1 MRNYTIGSVTG
12 IPIRINV
19 TLLVFLPALAWLLSQ
34 PDQIGVYAGV
44 IESLSPHG
52 IDEAAIEA
60 GRTPLVLGA
69 AGAVGLFVSVLIHE
83 LGHSWTARY
92 FEVGIASITL
102 WIFGGMAHMDELPED
117 WNVEFW
123 IAVAGP
129 ITSLLLA
136 VGFGAALQVVPA
148 SAPLAIFV
156 VGWLAVANLSL
167 AIFNMVPAFPMDGG
181 RILRALLA
189 RSRPYVSAT
198 QTAAAVGRGF
208 AILMAILGI
217 LSFAPMLVLIA
228 MFVYVAA
235 TAESRTTAL
244 RDLFRGITVRDLLSD
259 RGEAVDADE
268 SVQALLERL
277 VAERSTGYPVV
288 DGGRL
293 VGLVTFDE
301 VRSVPPAERDAS
313 RVSDVMRADPPTVGI
328 DADAFDAL
336 QLFAESR
343 TDRVVVVDGDEIVGT
358 ISQADLVTAM
368 EVVQGLGDASRP
380 ELAPDGYA

>member
-12 IPIRINV
+12 IPIRVNV
-19 TLLVFLPALAWLLSQ
+19 TLLVFLPALAWLLSR

-44 IESLSPHG
+44 IEALSPHG
-52 IDEAAIEA
+52 IDDAAIEA
-60 GRTPLVLGA
+60 GQTPLVLGSA
-69 AGAVGLFVSVLIHE
+69 AAVGLFVSVLIHE

-129 ITSLLLA
+129 VTSLLLA
-136 VGFGAALQVVPA
+136 LGFGAALQIVPA

-156 VGWLAVANLSL
+156 VGWLAVANVSL

-189 RSRPYVSAT
+189 RSRPYVAAT

-208 AILMAILGI
+208 AIVMAILGI

-268 SVQALLERL
+268 SVQTLLERL

-313 RVSDVMRADPPTVGI
+313 RVSDVMRADPPTVDI

-343 TDRVVVVDGDEIVGT
+343 TDRVVVVDGEDVVGT
-358 ISQADLVTAM
+358 ISQSDLVTAM
-368 EVVQGLGDASRP
+368 EVVQGLGDVSKP